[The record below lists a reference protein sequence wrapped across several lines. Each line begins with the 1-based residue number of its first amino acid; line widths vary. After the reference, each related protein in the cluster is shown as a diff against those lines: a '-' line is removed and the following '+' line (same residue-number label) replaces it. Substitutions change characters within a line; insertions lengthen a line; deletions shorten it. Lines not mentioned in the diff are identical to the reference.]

1 MVKFEYYFARQSE
14 PNMSKRTPAVLPDEI
29 DPSRL
34 PRHIA
39 IICDGNGRWARE
51 RGMPRLLG
59 HHQGYQSVREIVR
72 SASDFGIG
80 ALTLYAFST
89 ENWSRPK
96 DETDGLMSLFIEG
109 AKRELME
116 LHSNNVR
123 MMFSGDLTT
132 LPKALQDELARHIE
146 LTRANTGLVL
156 NICLNYGSR
165 DEILRATKRAAAL
178 VLSGEISVDEIT
190 ADVFS
195 DGLYTAGLPDP
206 DLLVR
211 TAGDMRISN
220 YLLWQIAYAEI
231 VVVETRW
238 PDFRTPQ
245 LVDSLREFQ
254 RRDRRYGGVVNV
266 RGAAKS

>member
-178 VLSGEISVDEIT
+178 VLSGEI
-190 ADVFS
+190 
-195 DGLYTAGLPDP
+195 
-206 DLLVR
+206 
-211 TAGDMRISN
+211 
-220 YLLWQIAYAEI
+220 QIAQKEKSYKLGAGSVIGLSEGMVGLASKFTATAI
-231 VVVETRW
+231 TSVKVKIIPFHRVDAVIKVLPPELRAI
-238 PDFRTPQ
+238 
-245 LVDSLREFQ
+245 LVTIIKRNL
-254 RRDRRYGGVVNV
+254 
-266 RGAAKS
+266 AP

>member
-1 MVKFEYYFARQSE
+1 
-14 PNMSKRTPAVLPDEI
+14 MSKRTPAILPDDV
-29 DPSRL
+29 DPDRL

-109 AKRELME
+109 AKRELLE
-116 LHSNNVR
+116 LHANNVK
-123 MMFSGDLTT
+123 MMFSGDLST
-132 LPKALQDELARHIE
+132 LPAALQAELARHIE
-146 LTRANTGLVL
+146 LTKTNTGLVL
-156 NICLNYGSR
+156 NICLNYGAR

-178 VLSGEISVDEIT
+178 VVSGEISIDDIN

-231 VVVETRW
+231 VVVDTRW

-245 LVDSLREFQ
+245 LVDTLREFQ